1 MKTKNLYLMAFYH
14 KVPKARAK
22 TQLKN
27 FGEDSSNWTYEERVE
42 FGSKIKD
49 RDFSS
54 AGVILD
60 IGNERTIKCSM
71 GPNRDFHSLLGYF
84 KKSYP
89 QYFPQEPV
97 QALASDLSKET
108 T

>member
-1 MKTKNLYLMAFYH
+1 MAFYH
-14 KVPKARAK
+14 KVPKHRAK

-27 FGEDSSNWTYEERVE
+27 FGGNDDNWTYEERVE

-49 RDFSS
+49 RDYNL

-60 IGNERTIKCSM
+60 IGNEKTIKCSM
-71 GPNRDFHSLLGYF
+71 GPNREFHSLLGYF

-89 QYFPQEPV
+89 QYFPQEPAPV
-97 QALASDLSKET
+97 TQPVLEVKKENNEPA
-108 T
+108 